1 VATCEFTAHGEA
13 VEGPDTGSVYTH
25 HGTSV
30 ALKIKKPGV
39 LVATS
44 LCNIHGL
51 WESAKTIKIS

>member
-1 VATCEFTAHGEA
+1 
-13 VEGPDTGSVYTH
+13 
-25 HGTSV
+25 V

-51 WESAKTIKIS
+51 WESGKTITIS